1 MLKYRT
7 SLICT
12 VLLLASGAGNL
23 PALAESAQSGSG
35 SSVAVPK
42 LSDVPKEKVEYLRK
56 LFDATGVEQN
66 VSSNIDGIC
75 MVLSANLRRS
85 LYDQLHKENS
95 DTEACNKTAAEQTDQ
110 IMETFKKRL
119 DIHTELFTI
128 MASIYDKYF
137 STDELKSMWA
147 FYESPVG
154 KKFTTK
160 LPEMSKESQQTLLDR
175 VRTKIDAAMFKE
187 KMHAELKNDDT
198 KAAENTK
205 VAETPNDDKSGDTK
219 SGDTKSG
226 DAKSGDTNSGAEK
239 KGEKPSKESLI
250 EQRKHALIKRCLDSS
265 GLKDGL
271 RSFVTKQ
278 LDGVLEVAR
287 KSINASTFSETE
299 KSKRLERITT
309 LQTVFQKD
317 VDMTEAICEITEELL
332 DKHFSEKELEET
344 VKYYE
349 SSIGKKA
356 VALMPKITEE
366 SRELGRVLLGP
377 KIDTALTQSIKD
389 VTDKK
394 LMNDP
399 RKPETSTDK
408 KDASAADAR
417 DTSAANTKDS
427 STADSKDS
435 SAETKE
441 TSKES
446 KGAN

>member
-1 MLKYRT
+1 MLKIRT
-7 SLICT
+7 SLLCA
-12 VLLLASGAGNL
+12 VLLLTSGACDL
-23 PALAESAQSGSG
+23 YALAESASSGSG
-35 SSVAVPK
+35 SSNSVAVPK
-42 LSDVPKEKVEYLRK
+42 LSDVPKEKQEYLRK

-95 DTEACNKTAAEQTDQ
+95 DTEACNKIAAEQTDQ

-119 DIHTELFTI
+119 DIHLELFTI

-137 STDELKSMWA
+137 SLDELKSMWA

-160 LPEMSKESQQTLLDR
+160 LPEMSKESQQTLLER
-175 VRTKIDAAMFKE
+175 VRTRIDAAMLKE
-187 KMHAELKNDDT
+187 RMQMELKHDD
-198 KAAENTK
+198 K
-205 VAETPNDDKSGDTK
+205 VADKTGDGKSADDKSNDSKTGDTK
-219 SGDTKSG
+219 SGGDKIAADSGSEKSDDTKSSASKTDG
-226 DAKSGDTNSGAEK
+226 
-239 KGEKPSKESLI
+239 KPGKESVI
-250 EQRKHALIKRCLDSS
+250 EQHKHALIKRCLDSS

-299 KSKRLERITT
+299 KAKRLERIAT

-332 DKHFSEKELEET
+332 DKHFSEKELEST

-366 SRELGRVLLGP
+366 SRELGKVLLGP
-377 KIDTALTQSIKD
+377 KIDTALTQSIRD

-394 LMNDP
+394 LMNEP
-399 RKPETSTDK
+399 ARKPEATT
-408 KDASAADAR
+408 
-417 DTSAANTKDS
+417 
-427 STADSKDS
+427 
-435 SAETKE
+435 ETKE
-441 TSKES
+441 PSSESKEAS
-446 KGAN
+446 TETKAP

>member
-1 MLKYRT
+1 MLKSRT
-7 SLICT
+7 SLLCA
-12 VLLLASGAGNL
+12 VLLLTSGAGNL
-23 PALAESAQSGSG
+23 SALAASEQSGS
-35 SSVAVPK
+35 SSPVAVPK

-95 DTEACNKTAAEQTDQ
+95 DTEACNKIAAEQTDQ
-110 IMETFKKRL
+110 IMATFKKRL
-119 DIHTELFTI
+119 DIHSELFTI

-147 FYESPVG
+147 FYESPAG

-160 LPEMSKESQQTLLDR
+160 LPEMSKESQQTLMER
-175 VRTKIDAAMFKE
+175 VRTRIDAAMLKE
-187 KMHAELKNDDT
+187 RMQAELKGDG
-198 KAAENTK
+198 TK
-205 VAETPNDDKSGDTK
+205 VAEKEASSDNEKSGSSKSGDTK
-219 SGDTKSG
+219 SDDGKSADAKSSDTKSG
-226 DAKSGDTNSGAEK
+226 SNK
-239 KGEKPSKESLI
+239 KVEKPSKEQAI
-250 EQRKHALIKRCLDSS
+250 EQHKKALIKRCLESS

-287 KSINASTFSETE
+287 KSINASTFSEIE
-299 KSKRLERITT
+299 KSKRLERIAT

-332 DKHFSEKELEET
+332 DKHFCEKELEDT

-349 SSIGKKA
+349 SPIGKKA

-377 KIDTALTQSIKD
+377 KIDTALTESIKD

-394 LMNDP
+394 LMNEP
-399 RKPETSTDK
+399 ARKPETT
-408 KDASAADAR
+408 
-417 DTSAANTKDS
+417 TPN
-427 STADSKDS
+427 
-435 SAETKE
+435 
-441 TSKES
+441 
-446 KGAN
+446 

>member
-1 MLKYRT
+1 MLKNRT
-7 SLICT
+7 SLLCA
-12 VLLLASGAGNL
+12 VLLLISGACDL
-23 PALAESAQSGSG
+23 SALAESGSSST
-35 SSVAVPK
+35 SSVAIPK
-42 LSDVPKEKVEYLRK
+42 LSDVSKEKQEYLRK

-119 DIHTELFTI
+119 DIHLELFTI

-137 STDELKSMWA
+137 SLDELKSMWA

-160 LPEMSKESQQTLLDR
+160 LPEMSKESQQTLMDR
-175 VRTKIDAAMFKE
+175 VRTRIDAAMFKE
-187 KMHAELKNDDT
+187 RMQMELKHDGKVADKDSKTGEPGADKSSDT
-198 KAAENTK
+198 K
-205 VAETPNDDKSGDTK
+205 SSDTK

-226 DAKSGDTNSGAEK
+226 EEKIAADSESDKSNDTKSSAPK
-239 KGEKPSKESLI
+239 TDEKPSKESII
-250 EQRKHALIKRCLDSS
+250 EQHKHALIKRCLDSS

-299 KSKRLERITT
+299 KAKRLERIAT

-332 DKHFSEKELEET
+332 DKHFSEKELEAT

-349 SSIGKKA
+349 SPIGKKA
-356 VALMPKITEE
+356 VALMPKITDE

-377 KIDTALTQSIKD
+377 KIDNALTQSIKD

-394 LMNDP
+394 LMNEP
-399 RKPETSTDK
+399 ARKPEVST
-408 KDASAADAR
+408 
-417 DTSAANTKDS
+417 
-427 STADSKDS
+427 
-435 SAETKE
+435 ETKE
-441 TSKES
+441 TSKEAKEPSTDAKEAS
-446 KGAN
+446 KESK